1 MFYSL
6 GTEVRTFAA
15 FRQDGGDTQVRTYKR
30 RERLQ
35 NPEVLVE
42 ASRSCEVLGV
52 DIVKLSAVQHLC
64 S

>member
-1 MFYSL
+1 MFHFL
-6 GTEVRTFAA
+6 GTEVRTLAA
-15 FRQDGGDTQVRTYKR
+15 YRQDGSDTQVRTYKR
-30 RERLQ
+30 WERLQ

-52 DIVKLSAVQHLC
+52 EIVKLRAVQHLC

>member
-1 MFYSL
+1 M
-6 GTEVRTFAA
+6 RAFA
-15 FRQDGGDTQVRTYKR
+15 DGGDPQVRTYKR

-42 ASRSCEVLGV
+42 IWRSCEVLGV
-52 DIVKLSAVQHLC
+52 EIVKLRTVQHLC